1 MLFPESVF
9 YNNLVAPFW
18 ANYDLRQY
26 GTISYEVHTTMTGLM
41 SIVTNYIQS
50 EEDDEFIGTWMTVAT
65 FTELPLQDSTMNDVC

>member
-1 MLFPESVF
+1 
-9 YNNLVAPFW
+9 
-18 ANYDLRQY
+18 
-26 GTISYEVHTTMTGLM
+26 MTGLM